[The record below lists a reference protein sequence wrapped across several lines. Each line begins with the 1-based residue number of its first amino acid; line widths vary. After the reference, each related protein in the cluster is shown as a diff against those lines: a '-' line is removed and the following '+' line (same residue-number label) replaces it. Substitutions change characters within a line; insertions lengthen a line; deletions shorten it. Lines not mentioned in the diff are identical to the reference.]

1 MKLCSSTIK
10 LLLLT
15 IEPTKQRIKVIFM
28 KPINKTVESFKES
41 IFATISRLAHSKNA
55 VNLGQG
61 FPDFDGPEWIREL
74 AKRSFDGQNQYAPS
88 MGIKELRESIS
99 QYYNDFYNL
108 NYDLN
113 EQITVTNGATEA
125 IFCTALALINPGD
138 EVIVLEPFYDAYI
151 AAIELAGGIPVPV
164 TLYAPEFK
172 FKIEEL
178 QNAFSSKTKMV
189 FFNSPH
195 NPTGKVFSSEEL
207 NSLCELIIKHD
218 TYILSDEVYE
228 FLTFDEAKHL
238 PIASLKNMQERTI
251 TISSA
256 GKTYGLTGWKIGWIC
271 SSSEISHA
279 IRMVH
284 QFNTF
289 SVCTPLQYAV
299 AKALKE
305 LKNYIPSFKK
315 QYSDLRELLVPGLEK
330 LGYRPISPTGT
341 YFSLIPTPEGVNDI
355 DYCKNLIEEKS
366 VASIPLSPFY
376 LKSKEGE
383 GFVRLCFAKKKETLE
398 KALKNLS

>member
-1 MKLCSSTIK
+1 
-10 LLLLT
+10 
-15 IEPTKQRIKVIFM
+15 M

-61 FPDFDGPEWIREL
+61 FPDFDGPEWIRTIARE
-74 AKRSFDGQNQYAPS
+74 SFEGKNQYAPS
-88 MGIKELRESIS
+88 MGVKELRESIS
-99 QYYNDFYNL
+99 NYYRDFYEL
-108 NYDLN
+108 EYDLN

-125 IFCTALALINPGD
+125 IFCSALALINPGD
-138 EVIVLEPFYDAYI
+138 EVIVLEPFYDSYI

-172 FKIEEL
+172 FKMDEL
-178 QNAFSSKTKMV
+178 QNAFSSKTKLV
-189 FFNSPH
+189 FLNSPH
-195 NPTGKVFSSEEL
+195 NPTGKVFSQEEL
-207 NSLCELIIKHD
+207 SSLCDLVIKHD
-218 TYILSDEVYE
+218 AYILSDEVYE
-228 FLTFDEAKHL
+228 FLTFKNSKHL
-238 PIASLKNMQERTI
+238 PVASLSNMKERTI

-289 SVCTPLQYAV
+289 SVCTPLQYTV

-305 LKNYIPSFKK
+305 IKEYVPSFKE
-315 QYSDLRELLVPGLEK
+315 QYSNLRSQLVDGLEN
-330 LGYRPISPTGT
+330 LGYNPIPPSGT
-341 YFSLIPTPEGVNDI
+341 YFTLIPTPEGKTDI
-355 DYCKNLIEEKS
+355 EYCKSLIEQKS
-366 VASIPLSPFY
+366 VATIPLSPFY
-376 LKSKEGE
+376 LNSKEGE
-383 GFVRLCFAKKKETLE
+383 GYVRFCFAKKKETLE